1 MVSESSHVTIL
12 DLTVGEKLTRDN
24 WILWKAQFLSVV
36 CGAQLMHYL
45 KEDTTV
51 PSTQITILTDENKE
65 AKVSN
70 PDYTIWVAQDQR
82 DLSYLLNLI
91 TK

>member
-1 MVSESSHVTIL
+1 
-12 DLTVGEKLTRDN
+12 
-24 WILWKAQFLSVV
+24 
-36 CGAQLMHYL
+36 MHYL

-91 TK
+91 TKEILGSHQGNSCISMECSGRAIHISIKRQGDKS